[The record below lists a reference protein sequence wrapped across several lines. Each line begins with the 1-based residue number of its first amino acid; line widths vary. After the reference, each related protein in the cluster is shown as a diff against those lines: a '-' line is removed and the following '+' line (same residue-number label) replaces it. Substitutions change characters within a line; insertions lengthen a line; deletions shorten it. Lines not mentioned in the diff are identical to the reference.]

1 MNRTINET
9 TSSVDATPATENEL
23 LQRVSDARDS
33 GASVITRLKT
43 DERVFARITDGI
55 YREPASA
62 LRELIANSYDA
73 DATEVRIETDAPRF
87 SKIVVRDN
95 GRGLSEEAL
104 VHVICHI
111 GGSLKR
117 TNKGKQFHV
126 VSETDASLSPG
137 GRRLIG
143 KLGIGLF
150 SVSQLTHH
158 LIIVTKVRGENHRR
172 VCDILLMP
180 QHEEMLAQSGEEK
193 GFITGEAQFST
204 AYAEDTE
211 SQGTEITLLEIR
223 PFVRESLQST
233 ARWVAIEQEK
243 KLVALASQANEVDHD
258 LVSNDALD
266 AVEDIEDDEFRMR
279 PKEPTFHIG
288 EVSRDDNELMLSG
301 AKLPWSSTDSA
312 SGKFKKLVIS
322 INDLSNPLITSEKVK
337 LTDALDTYLSMLWT
351 LSLSIPISYVQKHP
365 FDLKT
370 EDKVG
375 FYALSNKVNGRAEE
389 ISLETG
395 QTVRE
400 KLSLMTGLS
409 PLNSTFSVIV
419 DDVELSRP
427 LLYPSEENHV
437 EEASRPLIFYG
448 KLKTELA
455 VLPKEYRGGPLEF
468 EAYLLWKPKITPME
482 HNGVM
487 VRINGASGILFD
499 NSFLKY
505 QISELTRLRQVTAE
519 IFITRGLDVALNI
532 DRESFNVAHPHYQY
546 ISKWLHHALKQLMSK
561 HKSLQQGKS
570 YTHLENKKTEALEL
584 LREIVCKNKNTRN
597 LSDNF
602 KEIIFSTYSNSS
614 QLELP
619 SETTLVFE
627 KNSIFAPRAS
637 IRPITKT
644 EKLRETLF
652 EEKIK
657 AVATILER
665 YGLLSRLS
673 PTDQSALLVSVVEI
687 FTVEIKK

>member
-1 MNRTINET
+1 M
-9 TSSVDATPATENEL
+9 DATPDNEDAL
-23 LQRVSDARDS
+23 LTRVSKERNS
-33 GASVITRLKT
+33 GKPVLTRLKT

-117 TNKGKQFHV
+117 TNEGKKFHV
-126 VSETDASLSPG
+126 VNEIDPSLSPS

-180 QHEEMLAQSGEEK
+180 QREEIPTQIDDTDDEK
-193 GFITGEAQFST
+193 GFVTGEAQFST
-204 AYAEDTE
+204 VYAEDTD

-233 ARWVAIEQEK
+233 ARWAAIEQER
-243 KLVALASQANEVDHD
+243 KLTSLAAQAASVDHELLTLD
-258 LVSNDALD
+258 ENDD
-266 AVEDIEDDEFRMR
+266 IEDVEDDEFRVR
-279 PKEPTFHIG
+279 PKVPTFHIG
-288 EVSRDDNELMLSG
+288 EVSRADNEIMLSS
-301 AKLPWSSTDSA
+301 AQLPWSTEDSA
-312 SGKFKKLVIS
+312 SNKFKKLVTS
-322 INDLSNPLITSEKVK
+322 IYDLSNPLYSSEKVK
-337 LTDALDTYLSMLWT
+337 LTDALDTYLGMLWT
-351 LSLSIPISYVQKHP
+351 LSLSIPIPYVQKHP
-365 FDLKT
+365 FDLQN
-370 EDKVG
+370 EDKID
-375 FYALSNKVNGRAEE
+375 FYALSNKVNGRVEE
-389 ISLETG
+389 ITLSVG
-395 QTVRE
+395 QTIRE
-400 KLSLMTGLS
+400 KLSLATGITS
-409 PLNSTFSVIV
+409 LNSAFSVVV
-419 DDVELSRP
+419 DDVELFRP
-427 LLYPSEENHV
+427 LLYPSNENQT
-437 EEASRPLIFYG
+437 EEAYRPLIFFG

-455 VLPKEYRGGPLEF
+455 TLPIEYRGGPLEF
-468 EAYLLWKPKITPME
+468 EAYLSWKPKVVPVE

-519 IFITRGLDVALNI
+519 IFVTKGLDAALNI

-570 YTHLENKKTEALEL
+570 YNHLENKKTEALVQ
-584 LREIVCKNKNTRN
+584 LRGIVSKSPNLISVRDKIKEIV
-597 LSDNF
+597 
-602 KEIIFSTYSNSS
+602 FSNHSKSS
-614 QLELP
+614 QLEFS
-619 SETTLVFE
+619 SESTVVFE
-627 KNSIFAPRAS
+627 KGSLFASRANM
-637 IRPITKT
+637 RPVTKA
-644 EKLRETLF
+644 EKLRESLF

-657 AVATILER
+657 AVATILEG
-665 YGLLSRLS
+665 YGLLEKLT
-673 PTDQSALLVSVVEI
+673 PADQSALLISIVEI
-687 FTVEIKK
+687 FSVEIKK